1 MTAFSMTYSLSEHP
15 PWVDP
20 RCNGRGPNVGFRP
33 SATNRRVVAAPDR
46 AVAPRRLAK
55 PRPTPHMGRA
65 GLPGASGNNIPGADS
80 NLPGAG
86 TVVIVVTVSGS
97 HLQTQALGG

>member
-1 MTAFSMTYSLSEHP
+1 
-15 PWVDP
+15 
-20 RCNGRGPNVGFRP
+20 
-33 SATNRRVVAAPDR
+33 
-46 AVAPRRLAK
+46 
-55 PRPTPHMGRA
+55 MGQA
-65 GLPGASGNNIPGADS
+65 ELPGASGKYIPGADS